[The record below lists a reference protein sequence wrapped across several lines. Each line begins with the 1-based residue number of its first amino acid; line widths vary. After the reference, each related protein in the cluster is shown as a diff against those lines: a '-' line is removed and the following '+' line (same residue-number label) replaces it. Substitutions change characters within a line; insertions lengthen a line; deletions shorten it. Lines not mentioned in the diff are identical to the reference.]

1 MQERELVL
9 VQAQDLLVLVEGLR
23 VVQVRA
29 LGQVED
35 WVLALEQALGRVLEL
50 EQGPQ
55 QEALVEVLEPQE
67 RVQGLELAQE
77 QGLLQELAQ
86 YPLVEF

>member
-1 MQERELVL
+1 
-9 VQAQDLLVLVEGLR
+9 
-23 VVQVRA
+23 
-29 LGQVED
+29 
-35 WVLALEQALGRVLEL
+35 VLEL